1 MRHAPTQPRSSLLQV
16 LDKHTNL
23 ATALLGAIKGRALDQ
38 YHNLAE
44 DLLTGKG
51 DRGAVLKLVQ
61 GAKGTPSDKL
71 RLVLLWLLCYD
82 GACGAGEEEWWGLR
96 ASILCWTALPS
107 TVVPDPRSC
116 PMLHAVA
123 ATPRSFPFDP
133 LPEPPCVV
141 PVPDV
146 PPDVIPQA
154 CPAKPTSPKQMR
166 PCAPPACPPP

>member
-82 GACGAGEEEWWGLR
+82 GASGAGEEEGWRRCLNPVLDSPAFHR
-96 ASILCWTALPS
+96 CPR
-107 TVVPDPRSC
+107 PRSC

-154 CPAKPTSPKQMR
+154 CPAKPTTPKQKR